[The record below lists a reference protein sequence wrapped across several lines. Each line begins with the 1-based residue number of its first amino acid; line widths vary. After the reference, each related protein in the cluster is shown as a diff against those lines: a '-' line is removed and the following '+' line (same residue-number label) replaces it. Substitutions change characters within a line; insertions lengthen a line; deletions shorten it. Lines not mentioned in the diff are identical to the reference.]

1 MRIEDVDD
9 PEVAADGVLIRVRAA
24 SVNRADWYS
33 VTGRPYVARLS
44 TGLRRPKDARLGGD
58 FAGTVERVGVDVTD
72 VRPGD
77 DVFGGKTGAFAE
89 RIVVRNAVVTKPP
102 SISFDQAAAIPTA
115 GVTAL
120 QAIRDHGGLQA
131 GQHVLVNGASGGVG
145 VFAVQIARALGGIV
159 TAVCSTANV
168 EQARR
173 LGAVDVVDY
182 TREDF
187 TERTAR
193 YDVMIDVAGGRSWRE
208 IKRVLAPTARV
219 VVVGGPK
226 DNALLGPLRH
236 IAGIRVASLVG
247 SRTSTFFIANFDR
260 ADLALLGEM
269 AESGELQVPIEAAY
283 PFERVADALR
293 HMDGHL
299 RSKVVLT
306 F

>member
-293 HMDGHL
+293 HMEGHL

>member
-44 TGLRRPKDARLGGD
+44 TGFRRPKDARLGGD

-293 HMDGHL
+293 HMEGHL